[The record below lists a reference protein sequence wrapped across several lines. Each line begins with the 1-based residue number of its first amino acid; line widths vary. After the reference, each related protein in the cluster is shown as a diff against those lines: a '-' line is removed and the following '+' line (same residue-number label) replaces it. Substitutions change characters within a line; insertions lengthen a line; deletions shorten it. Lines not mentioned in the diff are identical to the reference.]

1 MKKIFENDFIKVN
14 TTANDSDFI
23 AVIENKTNQKICV
36 HYDEPGYNDHYDPIL
51 IQPNSWVGVEG
62 KCYLAQL
69 HTAKMTL
76 LEAEE
81 LRKTTKVVTEIHKTR
96 KYDRKGV
103 AQRLLTNA
111 AKRVVAYS
119 QELAIDDASVFVE
132 LGDYASAYRVL
143 KRNGLNEEAEALKKA
158 IKGGD

>member
-1 MKKIFENDFIKVN
+1 MNNKRYFSMARAVELQDEAKTLEEAKTRFERSCSICPKAGFC
-14 TTANDSDFI
+14 
-23 AVIENKTNQKICV
+23 IE
-36 HYDEPGYNDHYDPIL
+36 E
-51 IQPNSWVGVEG
+51 

-81 LRKTTKVVTEIHKTR
+81 LRKTAKVVTEIRKTR

-132 LGDYASAYRVL
+132 LGDYESAYRVL
-143 KRNGLNEEAEALKKA
+143 KRNGLNDEAEALKKA

>member
-1 MKKIFENDFIKVN
+1 MITNHKHYFSMARAVELQDEAKTLEEAKTQFERSCSICPKAGFC
-14 TTANDSDFI
+14 
-23 AVIENKTNQKICV
+23 IE
-36 HYDEPGYNDHYDPIL
+36 D
-51 IQPNSWVGVEG
+51 

-69 HTAKMTL
+69 HAAKMTL

-81 LRKTTKVVTEIHKTR
+81 LRKTTKVVVEVRKTR

-103 AQRLLTNA
+103 VQRLLTNA

-132 LGDYASAYRVL
+132 LGDYESAYRVL
-143 KRNGLNEEAEALKKA
+143 KRNGLDDEAQALKKA

>member
-1 MKKIFENDFIKVN
+1 MITNHRHYFSMARAVELQDEAKTFEEAKTRFERSCSICPK
-14 TTANDSDFI
+14 AGFC
-23 AVIENKTNQKICV
+23 IE
-36 HYDEPGYNDHYDPIL
+36 D
-51 IQPNSWVGVEG
+51 

-69 HTAKMTL
+69 HAAKMTL

-81 LRKTTKVVTEIHKTR
+81 LRKTAKVVTEIHKTR

-132 LGDYASAYRVL
+132 LGDYESAYRVL
-143 KRNGLNEEAEALKKA
+143 KRNGLVDEAQALKKA

>member
-1 MKKIFENDFIKVN
+1 MNNKYYFSMARAVELQDEAKTLEEAKTRFERSCSICPKAGFC
-14 TTANDSDFI
+14 
-23 AVIENKTNQKICV
+23 IE
-36 HYDEPGYNDHYDPIL
+36 E
-51 IQPNSWVGVEG
+51 

-81 LRKTTKVVTEIHKTR
+81 LRKTTKVVTEIRKTR
-96 KYDRKGV
+96 KYNRKGV
-103 AQRLLTNA
+103 VQRLLTNA

-132 LGDYASAYRVL
+132 LGDYESAYRVL
-143 KRNGLNEEAEALKKA
+143 KRNGLDDEAQALKKA

>member
-1 MKKIFENDFIKVN
+1 MNNKHYFSMARAVELQDEAKTLEEAKTRFERSCSICPKAGFC
-14 TTANDSDFI
+14 
-23 AVIENKTNQKICV
+23 IE
-36 HYDEPGYNDHYDPIL
+36 E
-51 IQPNSWVGVEG
+51 

-81 LRKTTKVVTEIHKTR
+81 LRKTTKVVTEIRKTR
-96 KYDRKGV
+96 KYNRKGV

-143 KRNGLNEEAEALKKA
+143 KRNGLDDEAQALKKA

>member
-1 MKKIFENDFIKVN
+1 MITNNKHYFSMVRAVELQDEAKTLEEAKTQFERSCSICPKAGFC
-14 TTANDSDFI
+14 
-23 AVIENKTNQKICV
+23 IE
-36 HYDEPGYNDHYDPIL
+36 D
-51 IQPNSWVGVEG
+51 

-69 HTAKMTL
+69 HAAKMAM

-81 LRKTTKVVTEIHKTR
+81 LRKTTKVVIEVRKTR

-103 AQRLLTNA
+103 VQRLLTNA
-111 AKRVVAYS
+111 AKRVQAYS

-143 KRNGLNEEAEALKKA
+143 KRNGLVDEAEALKKA

>member
-1 MKKIFENDFIKVN
+1 MKYFNKNRAIELQDEAKTIEEAKTRFERSCSICPKAGFC
-14 TTANDSDFI
+14 
-23 AVIENKTNQKICV
+23 IE
-36 HYDEPGYNDHYDPIL
+36 E
-51 IQPNSWVGVEG
+51 

-69 HTAKMTL
+69 HAAKMAL

-81 LRKTTKVVTEIHKTR
+81 LRKTTKVVVEVRKTR
-96 KYDRKGV
+96 KYNRKGI

-119 QELAIDDASVFVE
+119 QELVIDDASVFVE

-143 KRNGLNEEAEALKKA
+143 KRNGLNEEAEALKKT

>member
-1 MKKIFENDFIKVN
+1 MNNKRYFSMARAVELQDEAKTLEEAKTRFERSCSICPKAGFC
-14 TTANDSDFI
+14 
-23 AVIENKTNQKICV
+23 IE
-36 HYDEPGYNDHYDPIL
+36 D
-51 IQPNSWVGVEG
+51 

-81 LRKTTKVVTEIHKTR
+81 LRKTTKVVTEIRKTR
-96 KYDRKGV
+96 KYNRKGV
-103 AQRLLTNA
+103 VQRLLTNA

-143 KRNGLNEEAEALKKA
+143 KRNGLDDEAQALKKA

>member
-1 MKKIFENDFIKVN
+1 MITNNKHYFSMARAVELQDEAKTLEEAKTRFERSCSLCPKAGGFCI
-14 TTANDSDFI
+14 
-23 AVIENKTNQKICV
+23 
-36 HYDEPGYNDHYDPIL
+36 
-51 IQPNSWVGVEG
+51 EG
-62 KCYLAQL
+62 KCYLAQS
-69 HTAKMTL
+69 HAAKIAL

-81 LRKTTKVVTEIHKTR
+81 LRKTTKVVTKICKTR

-132 LGDYASAYRVL
+132 LGDYDSAYRVL
-143 KRNGLNEEAEALKKA
+143 KRNGLVDEAEALKKT

>member
-1 MKKIFENDFIKVN
+1 MITNNKRYFSMARAVELQDEAKTLEEAKTQFERSCSICPKAGFC
-14 TTANDSDFI
+14 
-23 AVIENKTNQKICV
+23 IE
-36 HYDEPGYNDHYDPIL
+36 D
-51 IQPNSWVGVEG
+51 

-69 HTAKMTL
+69 HAAKMML

-81 LRKTTKVVTEIHKTR
+81 LRKTTKVVVEVRKTR

-143 KRNGLNEEAEALKKA
+143 KKNGLVDEAEALKKA

>member
-1 MKKIFENDFIKVN
+1 MNNKRYFSMARAVELQDEAKTLEEAKTRFERSCSICPKAGFC
-14 TTANDSDFI
+14 
-23 AVIENKTNQKICV
+23 IE
-36 HYDEPGYNDHYDPIL
+36 E
-51 IQPNSWVGVEG
+51 

-81 LRKTTKVVTEIHKTR
+81 LRKTTKVVTEIRKTR
-96 KYDRKGV
+96 KYNRKGV

-143 KRNGLNEEAEALKKA
+143 KRNRLDDEAEALKKA

>member
-1 MKKIFENDFIKVN
+1 MITNHKHYFSMALAVELQDEAKTLEEAKTRFERSCSICPKAGFC
-14 TTANDSDFI
+14 
-23 AVIENKTNQKICV
+23 IE
-36 HYDEPGYNDHYDPIL
+36 D
-51 IQPNSWVGVEG
+51 

-69 HTAKMTL
+69 HAAKMTL

-81 LRKTTKVVTEIHKTR
+81 LRKTTKVVVEVRKTR

-111 AKRVVAYS
+111 TKKVEARY
-119 QELAIDDASVFVE
+119 QELALDNASVYVDM
-132 LGDYASAYRVL
+132 GDYVSAYRVL

>member
-1 MKKIFENDFIKVN
+1 MNNKYYFSMARAVELQDEAKTLEEAKTRFERSCSICPKAGFC
-14 TTANDSDFI
+14 
-23 AVIENKTNQKICV
+23 IE
-36 HYDEPGYNDHYDPIL
+36 E
-51 IQPNSWVGVEG
+51 

-69 HTAKMTL
+69 HMAKMAL

-81 LRKTTKVVTEIHKTR
+81 LRKTTKVVTEIRKTR

-103 AQRLLTNA
+103 VQRLLTNA

-132 LGDYASAYRVL
+132 LGDYESAYRVL
-143 KRNGLNEEAEALKKA
+143 KRNGLDDEAEALKKA

>member
-1 MKKIFENDFIKVN
+1 MKYFNKNRAIELQDEAKTLEEAKTRFERSCSICPKAGFC
-14 TTANDSDFI
+14 
-23 AVIENKTNQKICV
+23 IE
-36 HYDEPGYNDHYDPIL
+36 E
-51 IQPNSWVGVEG
+51 

-69 HTAKMTL
+69 HAAKMAL

-81 LRKTTKVVTEIHKTR
+81 LRKTTKVVVEVRKTR
-96 KYDRKGV
+96 KYNRKGV

-143 KRNGLNEEAEALKKA
+143 KRSGLVDEAEALKKA
-158 IKGGD
+158 IKGG

>member
-1 MKKIFENDFIKVN
+1 MNNKHYFSMARAVELQDEAKTLEEAKTRFERSCSICPKAGFC
-14 TTANDSDFI
+14 
-23 AVIENKTNQKICV
+23 IE
-36 HYDEPGYNDHYDPIL
+36 E
-51 IQPNSWVGVEG
+51 

-81 LRKTTKVVTEIHKTR
+81 LRKTTKVVTEIRKTR
-96 KYDRKGV
+96 KYNRKGV

-132 LGDYASAYRVL
+132 LGDYESAYRVL
-143 KRNGLNEEAEALKKA
+143 KRNGLVDEAQALKKA

>member
-1 MKKIFENDFIKVN
+1 MITNHKHYFSMARAVELQDEAKTLEEAKTQFERSCSICPKAGFC
-14 TTANDSDFI
+14 
-23 AVIENKTNQKICV
+23 IE
-36 HYDEPGYNDHYDPIL
+36 
-51 IQPNSWVGVEG
+51 S

-81 LRKTTKVVTEIHKTR
+81 LRKTTKVVTEIRKTR
-96 KYDRKGV
+96 KYNRKGV
-103 AQRLLTNA
+103 VQRLLTNA

-132 LGDYASAYRVL
+132 LGDYESAYRVL
-143 KRNGLNEEAEALKKA
+143 KRNGLDNEAEALKKA

>member
-1 MKKIFENDFIKVN
+1 MITNNKYHFSMARAVELQDEAKTLEEAKTRFERSCSICPKAGFC
-14 TTANDSDFI
+14 
-23 AVIENKTNQKICV
+23 IE
-36 HYDEPGYNDHYDPIL
+36 D
-51 IQPNSWVGVEG
+51 

-81 LRKTTKVVTEIHKTR
+81 LRKTTKVVIAVHKTR

-103 AQRLLTNA
+103 ALRLLTNA
-111 AKRVVAYS
+111 TKKVETRY
-119 QELAIDDASVFVE
+119 QELALDDASVYVDM
-132 LGDYASAYRVL
+132 GDYASAYRVL
-143 KRNGLNEEAEALKKA
+143 KRNGLVDEAEALKKA

>member
-1 MKKIFENDFIKVN
+1 MITNNKRYFSMARAVELQDEAKTLEEAKTQFERSCSICPKAGFC
-14 TTANDSDFI
+14 
-23 AVIENKTNQKICV
+23 IE
-36 HYDEPGYNDHYDPIL
+36 D
-51 IQPNSWVGVEG
+51 

-69 HTAKMTL
+69 HAAKMAL

-81 LRKTTKVVTEIHKTR
+81 LRKTTKVVVEVRKTR

-103 AQRLLTNA
+103 VQRLLTNA
-111 AKRVVAYS
+111 VKRVVAYS

-143 KRNGLNEEAEALKKA
+143 KRNGLVDEAEALKKA

>member
-1 MKKIFENDFIKVN
+1 MITNHKHYFSIARAVELQDEAKTLEEAKTRFERSCSICPKAGFC
-14 TTANDSDFI
+14 
-23 AVIENKTNQKICV
+23 IE
-36 HYDEPGYNDHYDPIL
+36 D
-51 IQPNSWVGVEG
+51 

-69 HTAKMTL
+69 HTAKMAL

>member
-1 MKKIFENDFIKVN
+1 MITNNKRYFSM
-14 TTANDSDFI
+14 AR
-23 AVIENKTNQKICV
+23 AVELQDEAKTLEEAKTRVERSCSICPKAGFCIE
-36 HYDEPGYNDHYDPIL
+36 
-51 IQPNSWVGVEG
+51 S

-81 LRKTTKVVTEIHKTR
+81 LRKTTKVVTEIRKTR
-96 KYDRKGV
+96 KYNRKGV
-103 AQRLLTNA
+103 VQRLLTNA

-132 LGDYASAYRVL
+132 LGDYESAYRVL
-143 KRNGLNEEAEALKKA
+143 KRNGLVNEAEALKKA

>member
-1 MKKIFENDFIKVN
+1 MLNLPQSRFC
-14 TTANDSDFI
+14 
-23 AVIENKTNQKICV
+23 IE
-36 HYDEPGYNDHYDPIL
+36 D
-51 IQPNSWVGVEG
+51 

-69 HTAKMTL
+69 HAAKAAL

-81 LRKTTKVVTEIHKTR
+81 LRKTIKVVTEIKTTR

-103 AQRLLTNA
+103 VQRLLTNA

-132 LGDYASAYRVL
+132 LGDYESAYRVL
-143 KRNGLNEEAEALKKA
+143 KRNGLDDEAQALKKA

>member
-1 MKKIFENDFIKVN
+1 MKYFNKNRAIELQDEAKTIEEAKTRFERSCSICPKAGFC
-14 TTANDSDFI
+14 
-23 AVIENKTNQKICV
+23 IE
-36 HYDEPGYNDHYDPIL
+36 E
-51 IQPNSWVGVEG
+51 

-69 HTAKMTL
+69 HAAKMAL

-81 LRKTTKVVTEIHKTR
+81 LRKTTKVVVEVRKTR
-96 KYDRKGV
+96 KYNRKGI

-143 KRNGLNEEAEALKKA
+143 KRNGLVDEAEALKKA

>member
-1 MKKIFENDFIKVN
+1 MITNNKRYFSMARAVELQDEAKTLEEAKTRFERSCSICPKAGFC
-14 TTANDSDFI
+14 
-23 AVIENKTNQKICV
+23 IE
-36 HYDEPGYNDHYDPIL
+36 E
-51 IQPNSWVGVEG
+51 

-81 LRKTTKVVTEIHKTR
+81 LRKTTKAVTEIRKTR
-96 KYDRKGV
+96 KYNRKGV

-132 LGDYASAYRVL
+132 LGDYESAYRVL
-143 KRNGLNEEAEALKKA
+143 KRNGLDNEAEALKKA

>member
-1 MKKIFENDFIKVN
+1 MITNNKRYFSMARAVELQDEAKTLEEAKTQFERSCSICPKAGFC
-14 TTANDSDFI
+14 
-23 AVIENKTNQKICV
+23 IE
-36 HYDEPGYNDHYDPIL
+36 D
-51 IQPNSWVGVEG
+51 

-69 HTAKMTL
+69 HAAKITL

-81 LRKTTKVVTEIHKTR
+81 LRKTTKVVVEVRKTR

>member
-1 MKKIFENDFIKVN
+1 MITNHKHYFSMARAVELQDEAKTLEEAKTQFERSCSICPKAGFC
-14 TTANDSDFI
+14 
-23 AVIENKTNQKICV
+23 IE
-36 HYDEPGYNDHYDPIL
+36 D
-51 IQPNSWVGVEG
+51 

-69 HTAKMTL
+69 HAAKMAL

-81 LRKTTKVVTEIHKTR
+81 LSKTTKVVVEVRKTR

-103 AQRLLTNA
+103 VQRLLTNA

-143 KRNGLNEEAEALKKA
+143 KRNGLVDEAEALKKA

>member
-1 MKKIFENDFIKVN
+1 MRYFNKNRAIELQDEAKTIEEAKTRFERSCSICPKAGFC
-14 TTANDSDFI
+14 
-23 AVIENKTNQKICV
+23 IE
-36 HYDEPGYNDHYDPIL
+36 D
-51 IQPNSWVGVEG
+51 

-69 HTAKMTL
+69 HAAKMAL

-81 LRKTTKVVTEIHKTR
+81 LRKTTKVVVEVRKTR
-96 KYDRKGV
+96 KYNRKGV

-143 KRNGLNEEAEALKKA
+143 KRNGLVDEAEALKKA

>member
-1 MKKIFENDFIKVN
+1 MKYFNKNRAIELQDEAKTIEEAKTRFERSCSICPKAGFC
-14 TTANDSDFI
+14 
-23 AVIENKTNQKICV
+23 IE
-36 HYDEPGYNDHYDPIL
+36 D
-51 IQPNSWVGVEG
+51 

-69 HTAKMTL
+69 HAAKMAL

-81 LRKTTKVVTEIHKTR
+81 LRKTTKVVVEVRKTR
-96 KYDRKGV
+96 KYNRKGV

-143 KRNGLNEEAEALKKA
+143 KRNGLVDEAEALKKT

>member
-1 MKKIFENDFIKVN
+1 MITNNKRYFSMARAVELQDEAKTLEEAKTRFERSCSICPKAGFC
-14 TTANDSDFI
+14 
-23 AVIENKTNQKICV
+23 IE
-36 HYDEPGYNDHYDPIL
+36 E
-51 IQPNSWVGVEG
+51 

-69 HTAKMTL
+69 HAAKMAM

-81 LRKTTKVVTEIHKTR
+81 LRKTTKVVIEVRKTR

-111 AKRVVAYS
+111 AKRVQAYS

-143 KRNGLNEEAEALKKA
+143 KRNGLVDEAEALKKA
-158 IKGGD
+158 LKGGD

>member
-1 MKKIFENDFIKVN
+1 MNNKHYFSMARAVELQDEARTLEEANTRFERSCSICPKAGFC
-14 TTANDSDFI
+14 
-23 AVIENKTNQKICV
+23 IE
-36 HYDEPGYNDHYDPIL
+36 E
-51 IQPNSWVGVEG
+51 

-81 LRKTTKVVTEIHKTR
+81 LRKTTKVVTEIRKTR
-96 KYDRKGV
+96 KYNRKGV
-103 AQRLLTNA
+103 MQRLLTNA

-132 LGDYASAYRVL
+132 LGDYESAYRVL
-143 KRNGLNEEAEALKKA
+143 KRNGLDDEAQALKKA

>member
-1 MKKIFENDFIKVN
+1 MRYFNKNRAIELQDEAKTIEEAKTRFERSCSICPKAGFC
-14 TTANDSDFI
+14 
-23 AVIENKTNQKICV
+23 IE
-36 HYDEPGYNDHYDPIL
+36 E
-51 IQPNSWVGVEG
+51 
-62 KCYLAQL
+62 KCYLTQL
-69 HTAKMTL
+69 HAAKMAL

-81 LRKTTKVVTEIHKTR
+81 LRKTTKVVVEVRKTR
-96 KYDRKGV
+96 KYNRKGI

-132 LGDYASAYRVL
+132 LGDYESAYRIL
-143 KRNGLNEEAEALKKA
+143 KRNGLVDEAEALKKT

>member
-1 MKKIFENDFIKVN
+1 MITNNKRYFSMARAVELQDEAKTLEEAKTRFERSCSICPKAGFC
-14 TTANDSDFI
+14 
-23 AVIENKTNQKICV
+23 IE
-36 HYDEPGYNDHYDPIL
+36 E
-51 IQPNSWVGVEG
+51 

-81 LRKTTKVVTEIHKTR
+81 LRKTTKVVTEIRKTR
-96 KYDRKGV
+96 KYNRKGV
-103 AQRLLTNA
+103 VQRLLTNA

-132 LGDYASAYRVL
+132 LGDYESAYRVL
-143 KRNGLNEEAEALKKA
+143 KRNGLDDEAEALKKA

>member
-1 MKKIFENDFIKVN
+1 MITNNKHYFSMARAVELQDEAKTLEEAKPRFERSCSICPKAGFC
-14 TTANDSDFI
+14 
-23 AVIENKTNQKICV
+23 IE
-36 HYDEPGYNDHYDPIL
+36 D
-51 IQPNSWVGVEG
+51 

-69 HTAKMTL
+69 HAAKMTL

-81 LRKTTKVVTEIHKTR
+81 LRKTTKVVVEVRKTR
-96 KYDRKGV
+96 KYNRKGV

>member
-1 MKKIFENDFIKVN
+1 MKWFNKNRAIELQDEAKTLEEAKSRFERSCSICPKAGFC
-14 TTANDSDFI
+14 
-23 AVIENKTNQKICV
+23 IE
-36 HYDEPGYNDHYDPIL
+36 E
-51 IQPNSWVGVEG
+51 

-81 LRKTTKVVTEIHKTR
+81 LRKTTKVVTEIRKTR
-96 KYDRKGV
+96 KYNRKGV

-143 KRNGLNEEAEALKKA
+143 KRNGLDDEAQALKKA

>member
-1 MKKIFENDFIKVN
+1 MKYFNKNRAIELQDEAKTLEEAKTRFERSCSICPKAGFC
-14 TTANDSDFI
+14 
-23 AVIENKTNQKICV
+23 IE
-36 HYDEPGYNDHYDPIL
+36 E
-51 IQPNSWVGVEG
+51 

-69 HTAKMTL
+69 HAAKMAL

-81 LRKTTKVVTEIHKTR
+81 LRKTTKVVVEVRKTR
-96 KYDRKGV
+96 KYNRKGV

-143 KRNGLNEEAEALKKA
+143 KRSGLVDEAEALKKA
-158 IKGGD
+158 IKGGVIK

>member
-1 MKKIFENDFIKVN
+1 MNNKRYFSMARAVELQDEAKTLEEAKTQFERSCSICPKAGFC
-14 TTANDSDFI
+14 
-23 AVIENKTNQKICV
+23 IE
-36 HYDEPGYNDHYDPIL
+36 D
-51 IQPNSWVGVEG
+51 

-81 LRKTTKVVTEIHKTR
+81 LRKTTKVVTEIRKTR
-96 KYDRKGV
+96 KYNRKGV

-132 LGDYASAYRVL
+132 LGDYESAYRVL
-143 KRNGLNEEAEALKKA
+143 KRNRLNDEAEALKKA